1 MTIFG
6 HAGFA
11 QNDTII
17 VYTPATQEIDT
28 ILPVSFD
35 TTIAA
40 AHAGSNTGSLIGQI
54 LLSNDI
60 PVDDLWPDVN
70 HTTLQMASDWFDV
83 SENPMR
89 AAVKLAVWNA
99 DTIESGCSGMIVSRS
114 MVLTAAHCILDYSTG
129 EFFDDGIVAFPG

>member
-60 PVDDLWPDVN
+60 PVDDL
-70 HTTLQMASDWFDV
+70 
-83 SENPMR
+83 
-89 AAVKLAVWNA
+89 
-99 DTIESGCSGMIVSRS
+99 
-114 MVLTAAHCILDYSTG
+114 
-129 EFFDDGIVAFPG
+129 